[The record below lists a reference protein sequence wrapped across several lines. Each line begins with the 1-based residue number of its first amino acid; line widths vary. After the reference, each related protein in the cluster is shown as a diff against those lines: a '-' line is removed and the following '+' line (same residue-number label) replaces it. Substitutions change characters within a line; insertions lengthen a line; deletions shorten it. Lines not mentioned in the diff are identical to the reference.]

1 MESSWTRDWT
11 RVPCIDRW
19 FPNYWIIRKSYSKV
33 YNMYIYQSLASSNTT
48 LIWVQ
53 CRNLTTVYLHFLFF
67 FCAISV
73 IHFLHMLD
81 QRSPTLGPYWKL
93 GHTAGEQWASKWSFH
108 LPFPIACIT
117 TWTVPH
123 LSHSHYHQAW
133 IIYPCPLTLIGVKIV
148 FTKPVPCAKKL
159 GDCCVRPLAY
169 YYFFLNGFLHVGFNS
184 LSLHLFLWLNFYY
197 KIIFSNICANKSK
210 LLSLFLS

>member
-1 MESSWTRDWT
+1 MGLVAPWHMESSWTRDWT

-19 FPNYWIIRKSYSKV
+19 FPNYWLIRKSNSKV

-93 GHTAGEQWASKWSFH
+93 GHTAGEQWASKWSFTCH
-108 LPFPIACIT
+108 SPLLVLLPELFPTSVTPIT
-117 TWTVPH
+117 TRPE
-123 LSHSHYHQAW
+123 LSIPAPSPW
-133 IIYPCPLTLIGVKIV
+133 SV
-148 FTKPVPCAKKL
+148 
-159 GDCCVRPLAY
+159 
-169 YYFFLNGFLHVGFNS
+169 
-184 LSLHLFLWLNFYY
+184 
-197 KIIFSNICANKSK
+197 
-210 LLSLFLS
+210 